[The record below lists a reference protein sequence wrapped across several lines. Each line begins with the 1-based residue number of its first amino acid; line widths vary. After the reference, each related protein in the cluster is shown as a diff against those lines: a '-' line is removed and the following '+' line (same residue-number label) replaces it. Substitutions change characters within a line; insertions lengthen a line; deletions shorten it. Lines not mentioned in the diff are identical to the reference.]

1 MSDFFDENDY
11 GEEEQKPKKNQNLI
25 YVAGF
30 IGVVLVII
38 LLVLAIEESNRKTK
52 RSKTTFKKV
61 ETKDSDKLP
70 LYKKKKKPGTTS
82 PGKTPDQRVEVIKPD
97 NAAPTHPLY
106 NKQCYL
112 SVVRIITET
121 RSGSGTLISSSGY
134 FLTNAHVVGNSHF
147 QLVYF
152 SKNPKNPPVR
162 YFTTQTVFMNESLDL
177 AVLMVVSTAEGASL
191 NHLKP
196 AKIGNSSSLE
206 LGDEI
211 HIYGYPGVGGQ
222 TITLTR
228 GVISGFLQGASS
240 WIKTDANISGGNSGG
255 GAFNRKGEFIGVP
268 TSGAVD
274 QRMSSQLGMVRPID
288 AIKRYIAKYL
298 SSAA

>member
-25 YVAGF
+25 YLAGF
-30 IGVVLVII
+30 IGVLLVVI
-38 LLVLAIEESNRKTK
+38 LLVLAIEESNRKSK
-52 RSKTTFKKV
+52 ISKTTFKKV
-61 ETKDSDKLP
+61 ETKDSDELP
-70 LYKKKKKPGTTS
+70 LYKKGKKTKTTS
-82 PGKTPDQRVEVIKPD
+82 PIKTPDQRVEVIKPD
-97 NAAPTHPLY
+97 TPTPTHPLY

-112 SVVRIITET
+112 SVVRIITER
-121 RSGSGTLISSSGY
+121 RSGSGTLISRKGY
-134 FLTNAHVVGNSHF
+134 FLTNAHVVGNSRF

-152 SKNPKNPPVR
+152 SKSPKNPPVR
-162 YFTTQTVFMNESLDL
+162 YFTTQTAFKNESLDL
-177 AVLMVVSTAEGASL
+177 AVLKVVSTTRGNSI
-191 NHLKP
+191 NDLKP
-196 AKIGNSSSLE
+196 AKIGDSSSLE

-228 GVISGFLQGASS
+228 GVISGFLQGTSS

-274 QRMSSQLGMVRPID
+274 QRMSAQLGMVRPID
-288 AIKRYIAKYL
+288 AIKRYITKYL
-298 SSAA
+298 